1 MLERTEKNAPAMAY
15 ASLVSATAE
24 GYSGAL
30 CSISLCDPM
39 DCSGN
44 GRCMYKV
51 NVSANQAGLV
61 MHATRKNVLQMQQ
74 ALSATVMVSVLK

>member
-1 MLERTEKNAPAMAY
+1 MEKNAQVMVYVYWA
-15 ASLVSATAE
+15 SATAQKDTQVHFVLFH
-24 GYSGAL
+24 YATL
-30 CSISLCDPM
+30 WIAVATAVA
-39 DCSGN
+39 
-44 GRCMYKV
+44 YKV

>member
-1 MLERTEKNAPAMAY
+1 MKRNAPAMAY
-15 ASLVSATAE
+15 VFLASATVQKDTQVHSVLFHYATLWI
-24 GYSGAL
+24 AVATAVA
-30 CSISLCDPM
+30 
-39 DCSGN
+39 
-44 GRCMYKV
+44 YKV